1 MLRTAFLSALI
12 ALAGCTPLQKEKY
25 TFAGGD
31 FSEVTFETDAPNWIV
46 NVGISTSEVDC
57 KGFRSAGKLFYDAQ
71 LRGGGFLGGLQKLNP
86 IRPDENLKVTRLVP
100 ANSTL
105 QIQASAVTT
114 GAGVRDLRPG
124 YHQIQNRGFQ
134 QVQSLCWAKGRLL
147 FPNCYRYC
155 RKFPNRGADTVQ
167 VTGLTK
173 QSTGLR
179 KKPRRPVISD
189 VSSLNIP

>member
-12 ALAGCTPLQKEKY
+12 SLAGCTPLQKEKY

-46 NVGISTSEVDC
+46 NVGIATSEVDC

-86 IRPDENLKVTRLVP
+86 IRPDENPKVTRLVP

-114 GAGVRDLRPG
+114 GAGVYGTCGPVTTKFKTGDFSRFKVYVGLKDG
-124 YHQIQNRGFQ
+124 YCSLTVTDIAGNSRTGEPIQ
-134 QVQSLCWAKGRLL
+134 CK
-147 FPNCYRYC
+147 
-155 RKFPNRGADTVQ
+155 
-167 VTGLTK
+167 
-173 QSTGLR
+173 
-179 KKPRRPVISD
+179 
-189 VSSLNIP
+189 

>member
-12 ALAGCTPLQKEKY
+12 ALAGCTPLQEEKY

-46 NVGISTSEVDC
+46 NVGISTSEVDLADPSVC
-57 KGFRSAGKLFYDAQ
+57 RDDRSRCL
-71 LRGGGFLGGLQKLNP
+71 
-86 IRPDENLKVTRLVP
+86 
-100 ANSTL
+100 
-105 QIQASAVTT
+105 
-114 GAGVRDLRPG
+114 RDLRTG